1 MINLTYISEFHK
13 VSSIDFTKFYF
24 YSLSEHTSFDS
35 FASAAYY
42 MDKFFMDKI
51 YICGQRKAT
60 RWSKSK
66 CKDYLIKY

>member
-24 YSLSEHTSFDS
+24 YNLSEHTSFDS
-35 FASAAYY
+35 FASGFYY
-42 MDKFFMDKI
+42 TDKSFRDKI
-51 YICGQRKAT
+51 YICEQRKAT

-66 CKDYLIKY
+66 CKDYLMRY